1 MHPTADTKELKE
13 EIEKHNHKIIKI
25 TNILENRTKVPLPL
39 FFIELQQKDNNKEI
53 YNIKNLLNTI
63 ITFEHPYKKRDIAQC
78 TGCQAYGH
86 TKNYCFKSPR
96 CVECAEKYLTSDCP
110 MKQKFK
116 EVKCYNCEGNHPASY
131 KGCEVRKQL
140 QQKLYPKLRE
150 KKSDEKF
157 LGTNLNKEQETM
169 TVTDAFQSRPNYAQA
184 VRGNIQ
190 KQQQFAEE
198 NLDTNNNNNHFV
210 AVTANTEQQI
220 NKKLEN
226 MIMQLMGKIDTV
238 LNLLTAV
245 IAKMK

>member
-1 MHPTADTKELKE
+1 
-13 EIEKHNHKIIKI
+13 
-25 TNILENRTKVPLPL
+25 
-39 FFIELQQKDNNKEI
+39 
-53 YNIKNLLNTI
+53 
-63 ITFEHPYKKRDIAQC
+63 
-78 TGCQAYGH
+78 
-86 TKNYCFKSPR
+86 
-96 CVECAEKYLTSDCP
+96 

-150 KKSDEKF
+150 KKIDEKF